1 MLDPALFATMTWL
14 DWVIVGLP
22 AVFVLIGLLIGGTS
36 LMLFGLIRF
45 LTAMPLAAMPVA
57 YVATHQKALIQQLA
71 VQTGQSFAIASSV
84 VYSVIFIVALIVVY
98 SVLGILWRGLR
109 DALSSSAIGSALDRL
124 VGIPLGLF
132 IGALLCALVVIPPS
146 VQFRST
152 LPQADQP
159 PGLRNSVLLPI
170 AEQQIRE
177 LIRYIPLPGG

>member
-1 MLDPALFATMTWL
+1 MLDPALYASMTWL
-14 DWVIVGLP
+14 DWVIVALP
-22 AVFVLIGLLIGGTS
+22 AIFLLIGLVIGGTS

-45 LTAMPLAAMPVA
+45 LTAVPLAAMPVA
-57 YVATHQKALIQQLA
+57 YVAMNQKGALQQLA
-71 VQTGQSFAIASSV
+71 VQTGLSFAVASSIA
-84 VYSVIFIVALIVVY
+84 YSIIFIVALIVIY

-109 DALSSSAIGSALDRL
+109 DVLSSSAIGSALDRL

-159 PGLRNSVLLPI
+159 PGLRDSVLLPMV
-170 AEQQIRE
+170 EQQIRE
-177 LIRYIPLPGG
+177 LIRYVPVPA